1 MIGAAGTNPKTIS
14 SYIVEEFPNIDVV
27 TIPGGVFFSLDA
39 ERHFPN
45 FATLVTTDEFEDP
58 SRTSTLDS

>member
-1 MIGAAGTNPKTIS
+1 MIGAAGPDPETIS
-14 SYIVEEFPNIDVV
+14 SYIVEAFPHIDVV

-39 ERHFPN
+39 EEHFPS
-45 FATLVTTDEFEDP
+45 FATLVTTDDFEDP